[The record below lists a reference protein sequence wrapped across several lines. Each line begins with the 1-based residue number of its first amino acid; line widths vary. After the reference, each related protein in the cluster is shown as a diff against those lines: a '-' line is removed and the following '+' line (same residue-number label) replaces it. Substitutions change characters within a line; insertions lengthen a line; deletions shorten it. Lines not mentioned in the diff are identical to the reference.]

1 MQTLTQR
8 QQERQSEQ
16 RDSLSEQLR
25 SLEDEELLEV
35 AVTYETYQLSGREH
49 RAEQIQGMPKQ
60 RAELIEQIHYR
71 EEVRSDVYKKRVE
84 RTFGHDG
91 AQPPVGY
98 FLAYHLL
105 ARNLRPDR
113 YQAPRRSPQS
123 PSTL

>member
-60 RAELIEQIHYR
+60 R